1 MPVIYPPDSIHI
13 PANHTSIFLA
23 GSIEMGKAEDWQQK
37 VITAIDNTNVTV
49 LNPRRAAWNADWEQ
63 TISNPDFKGQVSWE
77 LEGLERADLILIYF
91 EPTTKAPV
99 SMLEFGLYARSGK
112 LLVSCPDGF
121 WRKGNIDIVCE
132 RYSITQVSDLESLI
146 QSAKIYLNT
155 LSS

>member
-1 MPVIYPPDSIHI
+1 MPVIYPPDSIYI

-37 VITAIDNTNVTV
+37 VITAIDSMNVTI

-63 TISNPDFKGQVSWE
+63 TIFNPDFKGQVSWE
-77 LEGLERADLILIYF
+77 LEGLERASLILVYF

-112 LLVSCPDGF
+112 LLVCCPDGF

-146 QSAKIYLNT
+146 QSAKVYLNT
-155 LSS
+155 LIL